1 MMIFVLLIAISLRF
15 FGLGTTPE
23 GLYADE
29 ASIGYNAYSILK
41 TGKDE
46 YGKSFPALIKSFG
59 DYKTPVYTYL
69 LVPVYGI
76 WGMNMTTTRSVSA
89 AAGVIT
95 ILFLYSLVR
104 LLCGNKRLAVL
115 SSLVLAI
122 SPWHIMLSRAAV
134 ESNVALMFMMAG
146 IWAFIK
152 FIKGSKAFLIP
163 AAIATAVSFTAYHS
177 ERVVLPLLYIFLGWH
192 YRKIIFSKENLKWL
206 TGGLIAGFLIL
217 MPTLAVFNTPAF
229 FARAKNVNILSLK
242 TNELWGFTEGAGILN
257 NRVWLFTREWLSLYA
272 TYFSPKYIFGSGNAD
287 LRNIYPGTGPFLIW
301 QLPFLII
308 GAAELIRLKK
318 GNRKNLIILL
328 LVISPLPASLVRE
341 PFGMIRALPLVI
353 PLSILIAMGIERF
366 LSKWRFWGTVITG
379 VLVFLGLGRIYLSV
393 FKLNDYY
400 RYLYWDYGVEKIVKE
415 INMLGDRKVQVDS
428 WRAEIYSQL
437 LFFTKYDPAKYQA
450 ENGMKDIG
458 GYYNGGPIDQIRQMG
473 RITVKSLD
481 WNRDVYDDRIV
492 IGSFKQ
498 FGDREIKHYCL
509 TKLFTI
515 RAPDNVILFTGARTN
530 PEDLRKY
537 DELTRMHR
545 DELNDCRSFIQ
556 NAERL

>member
-15 FGLGTTPE
+15 FGLGITPE

-29 ASIGYNAYSILK
+29 ASIGYNAYSLLK

-95 ILFLYSLVR
+95 VLFLYSLVK
-104 LLCGNKRLAVL
+104 LLSGSKRLAVI

-122 SPWHIMLSRAAV
+122 SPWHIMLSRAAI
-134 ESNVALMFMMAG
+134 EANVALMYMVVG

-152 FIKGSKAFLIP
+152 FVKGGKAFLIP

-177 ERVVLPLLYIFLGWH
+177 ERFILPLLYVFPGWY

-206 TGGLIAGFLIL
+206 TGGLIAGLLIL
-217 MPTLAVFNTPAF
+217 IPTLLVFNTPAF

-242 TNELWGFTEGAGILN
+242 TNELWGFAEGAGIIN
-257 NRVWLFTREWLSLYA
+257 NRVLLFVREWLSLYA
-272 TYFSPKYIFGSGNAD
+272 TYFSPKYLFGPANPD
-287 LRNIYPGTGPFLIW
+287 LRNIYPGTGPLLIW

-308 GAAELIRLKK
+308 GAVELIRLKK
-318 GNRKNLIILL
+318 GDRKNLIILL
-328 LVISPLPASLVRE
+328 LLISPLPASLVRE

-353 PLSILIAMGIERF
+353 PLSILIAMGITRF
-366 LSKWRFWGTVITG
+366 LNKWRFWGAVITG
-379 VLVFLGLGRIYLSV
+379 VFVFLGLGRIYLSV

-400 RYLYWDYGVEKIVKE
+400 RYLYWDSGVEKAVQE
-415 INMLGDRKVQVDS
+415 INKFNDQKVQVDS

-437 LFFTKYDPAKYQA
+437 LFFTKYDPIKYQA
-450 ENGMKDIG
+450 DNGMKDLNN
-458 GYYNGGPIDQIRQMG
+458 YYNGGPIDQIRQIG

-481 WNRDVYDDRIV
+481 WNRDVYDDRILV
-492 IGSFKQ
+492 GSYKQ

-515 RAPDNVILFTGARTN
+515 RAADNVILYTGAKTN
-530 PEDLRKY
+530 PEVLAKY
-537 DELTRMHR
+537 NELTRTR
-545 DELNDCRSFIQ
+545 GDESNDCLSFIEK
-556 NAERL
+556 NKE